1 MIYFKKLKKLENMI
15 KKFSLIFILF
25 LLVPL
30 KSYALSEQNKQ
41 QMYIGCY
48 QNSKQYLGA
57 DKAKTYC
64 QCTVNKLS
72 EKFSDDELDRVF
84 KQKPEDIIK
93 DTEFASKFCENKI
106 FQKVMLLASKMN
118 SKCILAAIRIQNS
131 I

>member
-1 MIYFKKLKKLENMI
+1 MI
-15 KKFSLIFILF
+15 KKYSLILILF
-25 LLVPL
+25 LLTPL
-30 KSYALSEQNKQ
+30 KIQAFSVQNEQ

-72 EKFSDDELDRVF
+72 EKFSDDELDKVF
-84 KQKPEDIIK
+84 KQKPKDIVK

-106 FQKVMLLASKMN
+106 LQ
-118 SKCILAAIRIQNS
+118 
-131 I
+131 

>member
-1 MIYFKKLKKLENMI
+1 MI
-15 KKFSLIFILF
+15 KKYSLILIVY
-25 LLVPL
+25 LLIPL
-30 KSYALSEQNKQ
+30 KSYAFSEQNER

-72 EKFSDDELDRVF
+72 KEFSDNELDRIF
-84 KQKPEDIIK
+84 KQKPEDIMK

-106 FQKVMLLASKMN
+106 LQ
-118 SKCILAAIRIQNS
+118 
-131 I
+131 

>member
-1 MIYFKKLKKLENMI
+1 MTIYFKKLEKLENMI
-15 KKFSLIFILF
+15 KKFSLIIIPF

-30 KSYALSEQNKQ
+30 KSYGLSEQNEQ

-64 QCTVNKLS
+64 QCTVDKLS
-72 EKFSDDELDRVF
+72 EKFSDEELDRVF
-84 KQKPEDIIK
+84 NQKPEDIIK

-106 FQKVMLLASKMN
+106 LQ
-118 SKCILAAIRIQNS
+118 
-131 I
+131 

>member
-1 MIYFKKLKKLENMI
+1 MIYFKKLEKLVNMI
-15 KKFSLIFILF
+15 KKFSLIFLLF

-30 KSYALSEQNKQ
+30 KSYAFSEQNKQ

-57 DKAKTYC
+57 EKAKTYC

-84 KQKPEDIIK
+84 KQKPEDNIK
-93 DTEFASKFCENKI
+93 DIEFASKFCENKI
-106 FQKVMLLASKMN
+106 LQ
-118 SKCILAAIRIQNS
+118 
-131 I
+131 

>member
-1 MIYFKKLKKLENMI
+1 MIYFKKLEKLVNMI
-15 KKFSLIFILF
+15 KKFSLIFLLF
-25 LLVPL
+25 LLIPL
-30 KSYALSEQNKQ
+30 KSYAFSEQNEQ

-57 DKAKTYC
+57 NKAKTYC

-106 FQKVMLLASKMN
+106 LL
-118 SKCILAAIRIQNS
+118 
-131 I
+131 

>member
-1 MIYFKKLKKLENMI
+1 MIYFKKLEKLVNMI
-15 KKFSLIFILF
+15 KKFSLIFLLF

-30 KSYALSEQNKQ
+30 KSYAFREQNDQ

-57 DKAKTYC
+57 EKAKTYC

-106 FQKVMLLASKMN
+106 LQ
-118 SKCILAAIRIQNS
+118 
-131 I
+131 

>member
-1 MIYFKKLKKLENMI
+1 MI
-15 KKFSLIFILF
+15 KKFSIIFTLF

-30 KSYALSEQNKQ
+30 KCYAFSEQKEQ

-57 DKAKTYC
+57 DKAKTYS
-64 QCTVNKLS
+64 QCTINKLS

-84 KQKPEDIIK
+84 KQKPEDIK

-106 FQKVMLLASKMN
+106 LQ
-118 SKCILAAIRIQNS
+118 
-131 I
+131 

>member
-1 MIYFKKLKKLENMI
+1 MI
-15 KKFSLIFILF
+15 KKFSLVLTIFF
-25 LLVPL
+25 LIPL
-30 KSYALSEQNKQ
+30 KSHAFSKQNEQK
-41 QMYIGCY
+41 MYIGCY

-57 DKAKTYC
+57 DKSKTYC

-106 FQKVMLLASKMN
+106 LK
-118 SKCILAAIRIQNS
+118 
-131 I
+131 

>member
-1 MIYFKKLKKLENMI
+1 MI
-15 KKFSLIFILF
+15 KKFRLILTLF
-25 LLVPL
+25 LLIPL
-30 KSYALSEQNKQ
+30 KSYAFSEQNEQ

-57 DKAKTYC
+57 EKAKTYC

-106 FQKVMLLASKMN
+106 LQ
-118 SKCILAAIRIQNS
+118 
-131 I
+131 

>member
-1 MIYFKKLKKLENMI
+1 MI
-15 KKFSLIFILF
+15 KKYSLILILF
-25 LLVPL
+25 LLIPV
-30 KSYALSEQNKQ
+30 KIQAFSVQNEQ

-72 EKFSDDELDRVF
+72 KEFSDNELDRIF
-84 KQKPEDIIK
+84 KQKPEDIMK

-106 FQKVMLLASKMN
+106 IK
-118 SKCILAAIRIQNS
+118 
-131 I
+131 

>member
-1 MIYFKKLKKLENMI
+1 MIYFKKLEKLENMI
-15 KKFSLIFILF
+15 KKFSLIIIPF

-30 KSYALSEQNKQ
+30 KSYGLSEQNKQ

-72 EKFSDDELDRVF
+72 EKFSDEELDRIF
-84 KQKPEDIIK
+84 NQKPEDIIK

-106 FQKVMLLASKMN
+106 LQ
-118 SKCILAAIRIQNS
+118 
-131 I
+131 